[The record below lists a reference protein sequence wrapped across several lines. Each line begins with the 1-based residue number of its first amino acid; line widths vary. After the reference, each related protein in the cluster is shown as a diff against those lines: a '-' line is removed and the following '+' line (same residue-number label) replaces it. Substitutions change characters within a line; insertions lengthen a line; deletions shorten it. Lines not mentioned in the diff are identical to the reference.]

1 MANEQEIAQHGK
13 WSLWLWCVVWIC
25 VANKGADISLLEQ
38 STNEGESPCR
48 VSATACA
55 RHAIWE
61 SRSLGLERKVGG
73 KLHLMLY
80 MYSRPI
86 VHKYHEGKMKRTLER
101 ELKVIELAEWEADG
115 SSEAEQFFHIL
126 HIAGQ
131 LPCTWTQICAWCFLW
146 GLLLC
151 LS

>member
-1 MANEQEIAQHGK
+1 M
-13 WSLWLWCVVWIC
+13 
-25 VANKGADISLLEQ
+25 
-38 STNEGESPCR
+38 
-48 VSATACA
+48 
-55 RHAIWE
+55 
-61 SRSLGLERKVGG
+61 GG

-131 LPCTWTQICAWCFLW
+131 LPCTWNQICAWCFLW
-146 GLLLC
+146 CLLLC
-151 LS
+151 LSKAILKYGILTHNAVPCCGKAMMCCLAQLRIHDALFKYAACCLAPCACTCLAFSQVANN